1 MTALVVRNIV
11 RFLFL
16 VLFQVLILNNINLG
30 GYTNPYLYIYF
41 VLLLPFATPRWMLL
55 LLAFFLGIAID
66 LFTNTLGLNAA
77 ATVLMAFS
85 RPYIIRAISR
95 EPEEELGIQPSLR
108 IQGFAWFFFYALF
121 LILIHHFALFYLEIL
136 RFTEFFQTLL
146 RVITSTAFTLALVF
160 LSELLF
166 YSRGSTKR

>member
-1 MTALVVRNIV
+1 MTNLIFRNII

-30 GYTNPYLYIYF
+30 GYSNPYLYLYF
-41 VLLLPFATPRWMLL
+41 ILLLPFATPRWLL
-55 LLAFFLGIAID
+55 LVLAFFLGISVD

-77 ATVLMAFS
+77 ASVLMSFC
-85 RPYIIRAISR
+85 RPYVIRAISR

-108 IQGFAWFFFYALF
+108 LQGFTWFFLYSLI
-121 LILIHHFALFYLEIL
+121 LILIHHFALFYLEIF

-146 RVITSTAFTLALVF
+146 RVIVSSAFTLALVF

-166 YSRGSTKR
+166 YSRGSKQ

>member
-1 MTALVVRNIV
+1 MTNLIFRNII

-30 GYTNPYLYIYF
+30 GYTNPYLYLYF
-41 VLLLPFATPRWMLL
+41 ILLLPFATPRWLL
-55 LLAFFLGIAID
+55 LVLAFFLGISID

-77 ATVLMAFS
+77 ATVLMAFC
-85 RPYIIRAISR
+85 RPYVIRAISR

-108 IQGFAWFFFYALF
+108 LQGFTWFFLYSLI
-121 LILIHHFALFYLEIL
+121 LILIHHFALFYLEIF

-146 RVITSTAFTLALVF
+146 RVITSSAFTLALVF

-166 YSRGSTKR
+166 YSRGNKQ